1 MRDIASSAPDSSMK
15 SRLVVAVFAAS
26 FALAASATPADT
38 LADRLG
44 TLPVTLP
51 TPAGFAPAEGAAATM
66 RDIIARALP
75 PNDRL
80 IAVQVPRDYLARQR
94 AHEATGSLS
103 RYVTVLTYRNYEAS
117 GMSPALF
124 DAVKKAMRGQGDEVM
139 KTAQAQLG
147 GAVDKM
153 NKDLA
158 NVTGDSTAALK
169 VGAISSLGLVDEQPN
184 SFVMATIGAVAVS
197 SRKINETNDQVA
209 VVAVVLIHRKPI
221 NANFYSDYGSK
232 DDLDWAEN
240 QAREW
245 IRRVNELNP

>member
-1 MRDIASSAPDSSMK
+1 MK
-15 SRLVVAVFAAS
+15 LRLVVAAFGAS
-26 FALAASATPADT
+26 FALTAFATPADT
-38 LADRLG
+38 FVDRLG

-51 TPAGFAPAEGAAATM
+51 VPAGFAPAEGAAATM

-75 PNDRL
+75 PNYRL
-80 IAVQVPRDYLARQR
+80 IAIQVPQGYLDKQR

-117 GMSPALF
+117 GMPPALF
-124 DAVKKAMRGQGDEVM
+124 DAVKKAMREQGDKVM
-139 KTAQAQLG
+139 KAAQAQLG
-147 GAVDKM
+147 DAVDKM
-153 NKDLA
+153 NKDVA

-169 VGAISSLGLVDEQPN
+169 IGTISSLGLVDEQPN
-184 SFVMATIGAVAVS
+184 SFVMATVGPVTVS
-197 SRKINETNDQVA
+197 SKKVNETSDQVA
-209 VVAVVLIHRKPI
+209 VVAVVLIHGKPI
-221 NANFYSDYGSK
+221 NANFYSDYDSK